1 MPRQQAGIDRI
12 PAPRNDDE
20 RLLLKLVW
28 QEAAKEG
35 WPTFR
40 MIDLS
45 LYQQGIDAVEVL
57 AQIPPHL
64 LVGWPDTRH
73 HVPSPNTLLKLTAAG
88 VAHCAE
94 TTDVIDTFVTLVR
107 TLAHVEEHWP
117 ARSEQPVR
125 LHSKNAQAETGLL
138 SRPELKELLRL
149 GFILSREEPWC
160 VYSESLTDPFPLR
173 TFAIRDDGPEDI
185 TPTVHWKNN
194 VGLFGWEL
202 WVDRRIRA
210 YRGLEDI
217 GDYWSRRCRQLAAA
231 DRLVPAPAPPPVRD
245 LFTPWH
251 LDQPSL
257 AAHAALLVLWLS
269 EKVDEDIL
277 RYENPE
283 QFTQEQQLTD
293 ARLQAVLAYA
303 QQQGTIEVLQTLRHS
318 TVRLTI
324 TGMATVEQFLRAR
337 HTRRVRFDYLTS
349 ALVKAA
355 MDTYPQCRLVME
367 EFLASDALCLYRDRL
382 TREEALQAAEYLGEK
397 GLAVLDRRDGRL
409 QALRLESAGIEC
421 GLAVEDDLSVRE
433 FMANQPGFSIGTVN
447 GSIVQFGNLN
457 TQHNTQHVNHGASP
471 AELADFAQRVLGA
484 AHTTDLS
491 EEQRSQ
497 LIDDA
502 EQLANESAS
511 SAPNPGRMR
520 QLGIRIRDVLAQG
533 ATDAITQGLLD
544 AAHHLF

>member
-1 MPRQQAGIDRI
+1 MPRQPPGSDRI
-12 PAPRNDDE
+12 PAPRNDEE
-20 RLLLKLVW
+20 RLLLELVW

-57 AQIPPHL
+57 AQLPPHL

-73 HVPSPNTLLKLTAAG
+73 HVPSPNSLLKLTAAG

-107 TLAHVEEHWP
+107 TLARIEEHWP

-125 LHSKNAQAETGLL
+125 LHSENAQAETGLL
-138 SRPELKELLRL
+138 SRLELKELLRL

-160 VYSESLTDPFPLR
+160 VYSNSLTDPFPLCA
-173 TFAIRDDGPEDI
+173 FDIPEDGSPEDV
-185 TPTVHWKNN
+185 TPTVHWEDN

-202 WVDRRIRA
+202 GVDRRIRT

-217 GDYWSRRCRQLAAA
+217 GDYWSRRSRQLASAE
-231 DRLVPAPAPPPVRD
+231 RLVPAPAAPPVRE

-251 LDQPSL
+251 VDQPSL

-269 EKVDEDIL
+269 EKVDEDTL

-283 QFTQEQQLTD
+283 QFAQEQQLTD

-303 QQQGTIEVLQTLRHS
+303 QQQGTAEVLQTLRHS

-324 TGMATVEQFLRAR
+324 TGVATAEGLLRAR
-337 HTRRVRFDYLTS
+337 RTRRVRFDYLTS

-355 MDTYPQCRLVME
+355 MDTYPQCRLMME
-367 EFLASDALCLYRDRL
+367 DFLTSDALCLYRDQL
-382 TREEALQAAEYLGEK
+382 TREEVLQAAEYLGEK
-397 GLAVLDRRDGRL
+397 GLAVPYRRDGRL
-409 QALRLESAGIEC
+409 QALRLTGAGIEC
-421 GLAVEDDLSVRE
+421 GLEGENEVSVRE
-433 FMANQPGFSIGTVN
+433 FMENQPNISIGSVYGGTN
-447 GSIVQFGNLN
+447 TFGNQNTLN
-457 TQHNTQHVNHGASP
+457 VYHGAPP
-471 AELADFAQRVLGA
+471 AELADFAQRVLDA
-484 AHTTDLS
+484 AHTVDLS

-511 SAPNPGRMR
+511 SAPTPGRIR
-520 QLGIRIRDVLAQG
+520 QLGIRIRDALAQG
-533 ATDAITQGLLD
+533 ATDAITQGLSD

>member
-1 MPRQQAGIDRI
+1 
-12 PAPRNDDE
+12 
-20 RLLLKLVW
+20 
-28 QEAAKEG
+28 
-35 WPTFR
+35 

-45 LYQQGIDAVEVL
+45 LDRQGIDAVEVL
-57 AQIPPHL
+57 AQLPPHL
-64 LVGWPDTRH
+64 LVGWPDSRH
-73 HVPSPNTLLKLTAAG
+73 HVPSPNTLLELTIAG

-94 TTDVIDTFVTLVR
+94 TAAVIDTFVTLVQ
-107 TLAHVEEHWP
+107 TLARIEEHWP

-125 LHSKNAQAETGLL
+125 LHSENAQAETGLP

-160 VYSESLTDPFPLR
+160 VYSNSLTNPFPLR
-173 TFAIRDDGPEDI
+173 TFAITEDGRSEDV
-185 TPTVHWKNN
+185 TPTVHWENN

-202 WVDRRIRA
+202 GVDRRIRA

-231 DRLVPAPAPPPVRD
+231 ERLVPAPAAPPVRD

-257 AAHAALLVLWLS
+257 AAYAALLVLWLS
-269 EKVDEDIL
+269 EKGDEATL

-283 QFTQEQQLTD
+283 QFAQEQQLTD

-303 QQQGTIEVLQTLRHS
+303 QQQGTIEVLQALRHS

-337 HTRRVRFDYLTS
+337 RTRRVRFDYLTS

-367 EFLASDALCLYRDRL
+367 EFLASDALCLYGDRL

-409 QALRLESAGIEC
+409 QALRLEGAGIEC
-421 GLAVEDDLSVRE
+421 GLAVEDDVSVRE
-433 FMANQPGFSIGTVN
+433 FMENQPNISIGSVYGGTN
-447 GSIVQFGNLN
+447 TFGNQNTLN
-457 TQHNTQHVNHGASP
+457 VNHGASP
-471 AELADFAQRVLGA
+471 AELADFAQRVLDA
-484 AHTTDLS
+484 AHTVDLS
-491 EEQRSQ
+491 EEQRSR

-511 SAPNPGRMR
+511 SAPTPGRMH
-520 QLGIRIRDVLAQG
+520 QLGIRIRDALAQG

-544 AAHHLF
+544 AARHLF

>member
-1 MPRQQAGIDRI
+1 MPRQPPGSDRI
-12 PAPRNDDE
+12 PAPRNDEE
-20 RLLLKLVW
+20 RLLLNLVW

-45 LYQQGIDAVEVL
+45 LYQQGIDAVEML
-57 AQIPPHL
+57 AQLPPHL
-64 LVGWPDTRH
+64 LVGWPDSRH
-73 HVPSPNTLLKLTAAG
+73 HVPSPNSLLKLTAAG
-88 VAHCAE
+88 AAHCAE

-107 TLAHVEEHWP
+107 TLAHIEEHWP

-125 LHSKNAQAETGLL
+125 LHSENAQAETGLL

-160 VYSESLTDPFPLR
+160 VYSNSLTNPFPFR
-173 TFAIRDDGPEDI
+173 AFAIPEGGSPEDV
-185 TPTVHWKNN
+185 TPTVHWEDN

-202 WVDRRIRA
+202 GVDRRIRA

-217 GDYWSRRCRQLAAA
+217 GDYWSRRSRQLASAE
-231 DRLVPAPAPPPVRD
+231 RLVPAPAAPPVRD

-251 LDQPSL
+251 LEQPSL

-269 EKVDEDIL
+269 EKVGEDTL

-283 QFTQEQQLTD
+283 QFTQEQQLSD

-303 QQQGTIEVLQTLRHS
+303 QQQETVEVLQTLRHS
-318 TVRLTI
+318 IVRLTI
-324 TGMATVEQFLRAR
+324 TGVAAAEELLLAR
-337 HTRRVRFDYLTS
+337 RTRRVRFDYLTS

-355 MDTYPQCRLVME
+355 MDTYPQCRLMVE
-367 EFLASDALCLYRDRL
+367 DFLASGALCLYRDRL
-382 TREEALQAAEYLGEK
+382 TQEEVLQAAEYLGEK
-397 GLAVLDRRDGRL
+397 GLAVLYRRDGRL
-409 QALRLESAGIEC
+409 QVLRLTGAGIEC
-421 GLAVEDDLSVRE
+421 GLEGENEVSVRE
-433 FMANQPGFSIGTVN
+433 FMQNQPNINIGSVY
-447 GSIVQFGNLN
+447 GN
-457 TQHNTQHVNHGASP
+457 TTIGDHNILKVTHGASP
-471 AELADFAQRVLGA
+471 ADFADFARRVLDA
-484 AHTTDLS
+484 AHTVDLS

-511 SAPNPGRMR
+511 SVPTVSRMH
-520 QLGIRIRDVLAQG
+520 QLVIHIRDALAQG

-544 AAHHLF
+544 AAHHLI